1 MPESRPGTLSL
12 LRDSRDF
19 RLLVLATLGSGLG
32 TYLAAL
38 ALTVHVYDVTG
49 SPAWVSALLIVDF
62 LPMIAIGL
70 ALGPLVDR
78 FSRRRLMI
86 ASDLVRLGVFCV
98 LPFVDRPEAIVA
110 LAGIAGLATGFFRP
124 AANAALPN
132 LVPEDALPAANSLLQ
147 TVENL
152 SWLVGPV
159 VGGAIVAVW
168 GTDIAYWINAG
179 TFLLSAVLLLGIA
192 EAAMR
197 GPAVMTSRGHW
208 RDVADGFAVVL
219 HSRPLF
225 LVLVVWSVAL
235 VGNAAFNVAEIFF
248 AKDEL
253 DSGDFGFGILVG
265 ATGLGLTIG
274 GFYGGRVIERFG
286 VTRVYIG
293 SLLLWCAGV
302 AAAAV
307 SPTLALAAA
316 LVALGLVGNGAAVVC
331 NLVLVQRGAP
341 DQLRGRAFTV
351 IMSTNYAL
359 LGLGMAV
366 AGPLTDAVGARWVWG
381 IAAAAYGLAA
391 VLALLLSRGLALA
404 PADTRAEPVAASS
417 I

>member
-1 MPESRPGTLSL
+1 MPDRRRGSLTL
-12 LRDSRDF
+12 LRDLPNF

-49 SPAWVSALLIVDF
+49 SPAWVSALLIVEF
-62 LPMIAIGL
+62 VPTVVIGL

-78 FSRRRLMI
+78 LSRRRLMI
-86 ASDLVRLGVFCV
+86 ASDLARLGVFCV
-98 LPFVDRPEAIVA
+98 LPFVDRPATIVA
-110 LAGIAGLATGFFRP
+110 LAGVAGFATGFFRP

-132 LVPEDALPAANSLLQ
+132 LVPEDALPTANSVLQ

-152 SWLVGPV
+152 SWLIGPV
-159 VGGAIVAVW
+159 VGGAVVATW

-179 TFLLSAVLLLGIA
+179 TFALSAVLLLGIA
-192 EAAMR
+192 ELAMR
-197 GPAVMTSRGHW
+197 GGEMESRGHW
-208 RDVADGFAVVL
+208 RDVADGLAVVL
-219 HSRPLF
+219 RTRPLL
-225 LVLVVWSVAL
+225 LVLVVWSIAL

-274 GFYGGRVIERFG
+274 GLFGGRWIERFG
-286 VTRVYIG
+286 VIRVYVA
-293 SLLLWCAGV
+293 SLALWAAGV

-307 SPTLALAAA
+307 SPWLALAAA
-316 LVALGLVGNGAAVVC
+316 FVAIGLVGNGAAVVC

-341 DQLRGRAFTV
+341 DHLRGRAFTV
-351 IMSTNYAL
+351 IMSTNYLL
-359 LGLGMAV
+359 LGLGMAA
-366 AGPLTDAVGARWVWG
+366 AGPLTDAIGARWVWG
-381 IAAAAYGLAA
+381 VAAAAYALAA
-391 VLALLLSRGLALA
+391 VLAAVLSRGVALVA
-404 PADTRAEPVAASS
+404 AERPGEPVAASS